1 MAFTASNGRTQI
13 ALSDINITPLVD
25 VVLVLL
31 IIFMVTAPVLQSGI
45 EVAVPKTRTVKE
57 ITEERMVISI
67 NKQQRVFLGNDPV
80 NINEIGAK
88 LRQKIRDPQHQS
100 IFLRAD
106 EDVPF
111 GAFATVMDAV
121 KQSGITNVS
130 IVTQPLETHGQPV
143 RFFLS
148 TNAGD
153 TTWRGRRRCT
163 SALRW
168 RSSVMHG
175 LQPADMDRTGVP
187 AAAAARWE
195 CRW

>member
-1 MAFTASNGRTQI
+1 MAFTAANGRTQI
-13 ALSDINITPLVD
+13 ALADINITPLVD

-67 NKQQRVFLGNDPV
+67 DKQQRVFLGNDPI
-80 NINEIGAK
+80 NINQIGAT
-88 LRQKIRDPQHQS
+88 LRKKVRDPQHQS

-121 KQSGITNVS
+121 KQSGIANVS
-130 IVTQPLETHGQPV
+130 IVTQPLDTHGQ
-143 RFFLS
+143 R
-148 TNAGD
+148 
-153 TTWRGRRRCT
+153 
-163 SALRW
+163 
-168 RSSVMHG
+168 
-175 LQPADMDRTGVP
+175 
-187 AAAAARWE
+187 
-195 CRW
+195 